1 MSDAFRCDFC
11 PEGEQYHDGEPAET
25 LYRKEHI
32 DRQGTD
38 HIKVADLCADCAAK
52 VVDGGEDA

>member
-1 MSDAFRCDFC
+1 MTDAFLCDFC
-11 PEGEQYHDGEPAET
+11 NEYHDGEATVE

-38 HIKVADLCADCAAK
+38 HIKVADACTDCAASMG
-52 VVDGGEDA
+52 VDE

>member
-1 MSDAFRCDFC
+1 MSEAFKCDRCTEYC
-11 PEGEQYHDGEPAET
+11 DGEPAET

-38 HIKVADLCADCAAK
+38 HIKVADLCGPCAA
-52 VVDGGEDA
+52 DIIEDYDA

>member
-1 MSDAFRCDFC
+1 MSDAFWCDFC
-11 PEGEQYHDGEPAET
+11 EEYGDGEAAET

-38 HIKVADLCADCAAK
+38 HIKVADLCADCAAM
-52 VVDGGEDA
+52 VVDDD

>member
-1 MSDAFRCDFC
+1 MTDAYLCDFC
-11 PEGEQYHDGEPAET
+11 NDYHDGDPAEE

-38 HIKVADLCADCAAK
+38 HIKVADVCTDCAASM
-52 VVDGGEDA
+52 GILEDPDA

>member
-11 PEGEQYHDGEPAET
+11 PEGEQYHDGEPAEE

-38 HIKVADLCADCAAK
+38 VVHVADLCEGCAQE
-52 VVDGGEDA
+52 VVPGE